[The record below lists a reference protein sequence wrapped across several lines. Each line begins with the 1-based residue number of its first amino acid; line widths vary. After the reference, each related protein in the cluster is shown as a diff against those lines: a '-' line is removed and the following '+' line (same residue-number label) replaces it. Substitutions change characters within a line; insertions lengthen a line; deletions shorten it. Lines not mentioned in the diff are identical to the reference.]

1 MNKKILSLIL
11 ISIMALTSTALASSS
26 GHDAHGKKNATGHG
40 VADGTVFEHKETVEG
55 IRAEF
60 QVMSLAS
67 MNMTDPDGNT
77 HHIMVKLI
85 DETSNRPIDKS
96 VGKIKVIGPD
106 KKEQEGVLKD
116 YGGIM
121 AANFSFPLKGK
132 YGVICLFKV
141 DEKKHLV
148 KFWYEKG

>member
-1 MNKKILSLIL
+1 MNKMILSLIL
-11 ISIMALTSTALASSS
+11 ILVTTTPVAAMDSSS
-26 GHDAHGKKNATGHG
+26 SHGAHGKQTATDHG
-40 VADGTVFEHKETVEG
+40 AASEAVFEHKETVEG

-67 MNMTDPDGNT
+67 MNMTDPADNT

-85 DETSNRPIDKS
+85 DETSNRPLEKV

-106 KKEQEGVLKD
+106 GKEQEGVLKD
-116 YGGIM
+116 YGEIK
-121 AANFSFPLKGK
+121 AANFSFTQKGK

-141 DEKKHLV
+141 EEKKRLV

>member
-1 MNKKILSLIL
+1 MNKKMLSLIL
-11 ISIMALTSTALASSS
+11 IMIITLPSAAMASSS
-26 GHDAHGKKNATGHG
+26 GQNAHGNHTAMGHSATDE
-40 VADGTVFEHKETVEG
+40 AVFEHKETIEG

-85 DETSNRPIDKS
+85 DETVNQPIEKA

-106 KKEQEGVLKD
+106 GREQVGALKD

-121 AANFSFPLKGK
+121 AANFSFPKKGK
-132 YGVICLFKV
+132 YGVICLFKEG
-141 DEKKHLV
+141 DKKRLV

>member
-1 MNKKILSLIL
+1 MNKKMLSLLLIL
-11 ISIMALTSTALASSS
+11 MAALPATAMASSS
-26 GHDAHGKKNATGHG
+26 SHGAHGKQAVTDHSAAEEA
-40 VADGTVFEHKETVEG
+40 VYEHKETVEG

-67 MNMTDPDGNT
+67 MKMTDPDGNT

-85 DETSNRPIDKS
+85 DEANNQPIDKA
-96 VGKIKVIGPD
+96 VGKIKVIGPEG
-106 KKEQEGVLKD
+106 KEQEGVLKD

-121 AANFSFPLKGK
+121 AANFSFPKKGK

-141 DEKKHLV
+141 DEKKRLV
-148 KFWYEKG
+148 KFWYENG

>member
-1 MNKKILSLIL
+1 MNKKMLSLIL
-11 ISIMALTSTALASSS
+11 ILMAALPAAALASGSA
-26 GHDAHGKKNATGHG
+26 HDAHGKQAATGHS
-40 VADGTVFEHKETVEG
+40 AAEEAVFEYKQTVEG
-55 IRAEF
+55 VRAEF

-67 MNMTDPDGNT
+67 MNMTDPDGKT

-85 DETSNRPIDKS
+85 DETSDQPLEKA

-106 KKEQEGVLKD
+106 GKEQEGVLKD

-121 AANFSFPLKGK
+121 AANFSFPQMGK

-141 DEKKHLV
+141 DEKKRLV